1 MQPRHSPIPRPGTLV
16 AAIVTTE
23 MILLW
28 FLNGAMVQP
37 AVGRVL
43 KAIHGATGGLIEPT
57 LIAGVFSLS
66 IVATILFGPGGLH
79 PRDVGWRIEQ
89 LPGAAV
95 WTVAFWT
102 TLQLCYAAAA
112 VTLQMPLELA
122 TVWSSPGPGYAA
134 GGFIAQVFGNAW
146 HEETVYRGFLIAALA
161 QMFHGRTGRG
171 RGQLKALVAAL
182 VVSQLLF
189 AVSHVPNRLFIKG
202 VHGAALVVDQVRL
215 FVWGLLF
222 ATFYLA
228 TGNLF
233 AAVGIHALWNDP
245 LPVLRIQETNRG
257 LAPVVTLLF
266 IVLSLALKQC
276 RRCTSNG
283 ELNRR

>member
-1 MQPRHSPIPRPGTLV
+1 MQPRHSLIPQPGTLV

-28 FLNGAMVQP
+28 FLNGAMVHP

-43 KAIHGATGGLIEPT
+43 KAIHGATGGLVEPT
-57 LIAGVFSLS
+57 LIAGVFSLT

-79 PRDVGWRIEQ
+79 PRDVGWRSEQ

-102 TLQLCYAAAA
+102 TLQVCYAAVA
-112 VTLQMPLELA
+112 VGLQMPLEVA
-122 TVWSSPGPGYAA
+122 TIWSSPGPGYAA

-161 QMFHGRTGRG
+161 QMFHRRTGDGRG
-171 RGQLKALVAAL
+171 RLKALVGAL

-202 VHGAALVVDQVRL
+202 INGVALVVDQVRL

-222 ATFYLA
+222 ASFYLT

-233 AAVGIHALWNDP
+233 AAVGIHALWNAP
-245 LPVLRIQETNRG
+245 LPVLRIQEANRG
-257 LAPVVTLLF
+257 LAPVVTLVF
-266 IVLSLALKQC
+266 IVLSFVLE
-276 RRCTSNG
+276 RRRRSASNG